1 MDKTGVPKEA
11 QDDALS
17 DGMSGGRQTP
27 LGRPTRG
34 NAALTTVFFLA
45 AASRQPER
53 RTLIF
58 FSKCRTSEKPVIP
71 PTLST
76 SSRHGNGSGAAKCCS
91 ASYNAVSNC
100 RIRLSTANA
109 ITTSPRGH

>member
-45 AASRQPER
+45 AVFSATGEEDFDFFFKVSHQRETGNTSY
-53 RTLIF
+53 TLYL
-58 FSKCRTSEKPVIP
+58 FSPW
-71 PTLST
+71 
-76 SSRHGNGSGAAKCCS
+76 
-91 ASYNAVSNC
+91 
-100 RIRLSTANA
+100 
-109 ITTSPRGH
+109 